1 MTQHF
6 QTNDAWMCVILS
18 AHMSNAFLT
27 KVFFFGGSRN
37 SSIHYQRII
46 SSSYNKSLY
55 FYTNVSKMIIVVLFL
70 FLCHINFSVWMK
82 DHPKCV
88 VWRMAFAKNTFSF
101 LGHSG
106 PKKKVLHTIY
116 YLVNALWKENSEG
129 DARAQTLLYFTCL
142 VT

>member
-27 KVFFFGGSRN
+27 KVFFFGGSLN

-106 PKKKVLHTIY
+106 PKKKFCTQFIISLMHYEKRT
-116 YLVNALWKENSEG
+116 EG